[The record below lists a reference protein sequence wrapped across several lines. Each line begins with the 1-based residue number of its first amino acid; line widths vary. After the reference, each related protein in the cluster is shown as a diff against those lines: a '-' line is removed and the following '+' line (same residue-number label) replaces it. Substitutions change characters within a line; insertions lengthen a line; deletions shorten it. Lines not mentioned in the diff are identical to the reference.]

1 MSPIDLPKLLEP
13 VSDDE
18 PAGPDQEY
26 HPTYLAVFRA
36 AEGTPSRQMG
46 DTVVAAEEPDWS
58 RVGGLAADL
67 LSQSKDLRVA
77 VLLACALLRVQGL
90 KGLNDGLALVQ
101 GLMDRYWQ
109 GLHPQ
114 LDPDDDN
121 DPTARVNC
129 VLDLCDREHLLD
141 ALRSTPLI
149 RSRVFGPIAYR
160 DIEIAEGRSSAPPD
174 GHGIDPAAVNGAFK
188 DCDIDAL
195 KEAEAAAG
203 SALRQAQAILDT
215 LGERIRMDQMPSLDP
230 LTSLLS
236 AIQKALCA
244 HLAPRLPE
252 APAVA
257 GETDSTAPSTPS
269 AQETAHPGGTP
280 GQIASRDDVVRAIDK
295 ICDYYSRH
303 EPSSPVPLLLQRARR
318 LATGSFVDIV
328 RDLAP
333 DALAEIEKVCGLVKE
348 S

>member
-203 SALRQAQAILDT
+203 SALRQAQAILGT
-215 LGERIRMDQMPSLDP
+215 LGERIRMDQMPCLDP
-230 LTSLLS
+230 LSSLLS

-257 GETDSTAPSTPS
+257 
-269 AQETAHPGGTP
+269 
-280 GQIASRDDVVRAIDK
+280 
-295 ICDYYSRH
+295 
-303 EPSSPVPLLLQRARR
+303 
-318 LATGSFVDIV
+318 
-328 RDLAP
+328 
-333 DALAEIEKVCGLVKE
+333 
-348 S
+348 